1 VLCTCHQDS
10 LKPQVVSLYIIYLAS
25 RTNCCTY
32 DMGTLSWLNVEH
44 SKEHIPPLRQTCKV
58 LHPWA
63 MFHKTTSWA
72 SPPYTFHLTSTL
84 CHMESVPR
92 TSPFFC
98 PSPTFMYY
106 TESRLKN
113 KNGGDM
119 GTRLKKRHS
128 TYYKLCKYNCL
139 LKATLQICWSTFST
153 CFRYRVTPANVL
165 KNSTLAIRAV
175 TANLVCKDT

>member
-1 VLCTCHQDS
+1 MPIQYILKKQSSKCAGNHAWDGLKVGWRLISWKKITHYLKSS
-10 LKPQVVSLYIIYLAS
+10 LRA
-25 RTNCCTY
+25 
-32 DMGTLSWLNVEH
+32 
-44 SKEHIPPLRQTCKV
+44 
-58 LHPWA
+58 
-63 MFHKTTSWA
+63 SWA
-72 SPPYTFHLTSTL
+72 SPPYTSTSHPPCVTWKVFPGLFH
-84 CHMESVPR
+84 
-92 TSPFFC
+92 FFC

-139 LKATLQICWSTFST
+139 AKATLQTCWSTFST
-153 CFRYRVTPANVL
+153 YFRYRVTPVNVL

>member
-1 VLCTCHQDS
+1 MLCTWPSGLNFEAIGGFIVYYLSNFKDK
-10 LKPQVVSLYIIYLAS
+10 LLY
-25 RTNCCTY
+25 
-32 DMGTLSWLNVEH
+32 MGTLSWLNVEH

-58 LHPWA
+58 LRPWA

-72 SPPYTFHLTSTL
+72 SPPYTFTSHPPCVTWKVFPGL
-84 CHMESVPR
+84 FH
-92 TSPFFC
+92 FFC

-139 LKATLQICWSTFST
+139 AKATLQTCWSTFST
-153 CFRYRVTPANVL
+153 YFRYRVTPVNVL